1 MGFTHLLT
9 RRDGPVEY
17 VTLNR
22 PDVRNAFNEEMIVE
36 LEEWAGALH
45 ADGVIR
51 AAVLQ
56 GAGTVFSAGGDL
68 AWMARTAGYSRAEN
82 LRDAERLARMYDR
95 LDTLPCPLVGCVQG
109 AALGGGAGLAA
120 VCDIVIAARDAVFG
134 FTEVRLGILPGVISP
149 YVTSKIGVSAARAL
163 FLTGARFSAERAR
176 SIGLVHTVVEP
187 AGLDAEVR
195 RVVNDILACGPQAVA
210 ATKVLLRQ
218 IAGGPAAGVASITAE
233 ALATARTSPEGQ
245 EGLRAFLEKRRA
257 AWREDAGANRGPQ

>member
-1 MGFTHLLT
+1 
-9 RRDGPVEY
+9 
-17 VTLNR
+17 
-22 PDVRNAFNEEMIVE
+22 
-36 LEEWAGALH
+36 
-45 ADGVIR
+45 
-51 AAVLQ
+51 
-56 GAGTVFSAGGDL
+56 
-68 AWMARTAGYSRAEN
+68 
-82 LRDAERLARMYDR
+82 MYDR

-210 ATKVLLRQ
+210 ATKALLRR
-218 IAGGPAAGVASITAE
+218 IAVGPAADVASITAE